1 MIAAH
6 GIVNLVREMYPA
18 LLRKSDRGKFH
29 NLASI
34 PSAYGSSK
42 VSDGVEGVELLEAYE
57 RGELKLDSDGEVMSA
72 EDEESDEEEEEEE
85 SDEDDEDDA
94 PQLVRLPDDE
104 DEDMDEEDEEEDEED
119 EEEEEDDDDDDE
131 EEEEEVDDDDEGWE
145 YVSEDESPAPAD
157 ESKKRKRDASERV
170 DAKRILSSED
180 FALINRL
187 RTAMAERAKDPRH
200 RTSMKNASPADNDD
214 KAEGLAYMVDADDLK
229 AACRTGKTSK
239 VDRMTKILEGRK
251 EAGGFEH
258 GGHGGGTT
266 NLEKLRKKNYVMVR
280 KGKTSVRNKIRK
292 SNSDVRYD
300 AMHRKEQYGRDRRKR
315 RRT

>member
-1 MIAAH
+1 MDNGARYQ
-6 GIVNLVREMYPA
+6 GQWNTDTNMREGYGAQIWADGSIYEGMW
-18 LLRKSDRGKFH
+18 RKDKANGVGRLIH
-29 NLASI
+29 A
-34 PSAYGSSK
+34 
-42 VSDGVEGVELLEAYE
+42 DGYVYEGNW
-57 RGELKLDSDGEVMSA
+57 
-72 EDEESDEEEEEEE
+72 
-85 SDEDDEDDA
+85 
-94 PQLVRLPDDE
+94 Q
-104 DEDMDEEDEEEDEED
+104 
-119 EEEEEDDDDDDE
+119 
-131 EEEEEVDDDDEGWE
+131 
-145 YVSEDESPAPAD
+145 
-157 ESKKRKRDASERV
+157 
-170 DAKRILSSED
+170 
-180 FALINRL
+180 N
-187 RTAMAERAKDPRH
+187 
-200 RTSMKNASPADNDD
+200 D